1 MAIQNFCSNVLSVL
15 LCGDDTLLTL
25 DAELLVYTSG
35 TTVFD
40 NAIFFQKRNPEVQDL
55 QPRKTAGSRRF
66 SMISCRTTEHN
77 IHTDCFQAPLTD
89 ANQRWNSGGQ
99 CLTSLKEGTRGTIG
113 KFNTRSSYDSIKFV
127 LNKTLRILEV
137 LGV

>member
-89 ANQRWNSGGQ
+89 ANQRWNSGEQ
-99 CLTSLKEGTRGTIG
+99 CLTWLKEGTRGTIG